1 MSQGIYAPGVSNS
14 HAIGGK
20 TINGQNALFVSIIG
34 SVSASAV
41 TAARA
46 AAILTNGYVASAAID
61 VSTSNQVI
69 FFINFTKGSLTDADV
84 KVEFSPDG
92 TNWYQETLA
101 ALSGD
106 TSTETLG
113 IHTYSA
119 DGAYRLPIEVAEKY
133 IRISAIGNGTV
144 TGSSMTIKMIQK

>member
-1 MSQGIYAPGVSNS
+1 MSQGIYAPGVTNA
-14 HAIGGK
+14 HAIGGQ
-20 TINGQNALFVSIIG
+20 TINSKNALNVAIVG
-34 SVSASAV
+34 NTSASAI

-69 FFINFTKGSLTDADV
+69 FFINFTIGSLTDADL

-92 TNWYQETLA
+92 TNWYQETYA
-101 ALSGD
+101 VISGD
-106 TSTETLG
+106 TSAETLG
-113 IHTYSA
+113 IHTY
-119 DGAYRLPIEVAEKY
+119 GASGAFRLPIEVAEKY

-144 TGSSMTIKMIQK
+144 TNSSMTIKMI